1 MEIAAAN
8 FDRER
13 DCDQFRDPGE
23 DAMGWEMTA
32 SLVVFFALAG
42 LAVIGAV
49 SLILQKHPIHSAL
62 SLIVVMVALAGLYL
76 LLGAEFVAA
85 VQIIVYGGAIMV
97 LFVFVIMLLNAGV
110 EEQTSIS
117 KLAGPPGL
125 LLVVAL
131 AGFVTATIVRTTAG
145 VQGSSQTGAMAST
158 SGISNM
164 LFRDF
169 VYPFELTSFLILVAV
184 MGATVLAQREK
195 S

>member
-1 MEIAAAN
+1 LETAFAR
-8 FDRER
+8 FHRER
-13 DCDQFRDPGE
+13 DSHQLGDPGQ
-23 DAMGWEMTA
+23 DAMGSPMTTP
-32 SLVVFFALAG
+32 LLVFFILAA

-49 SLILQKHPIHSAL
+49 SLILQRHPIHSAL

-76 LLGAEFVAA
+76 LMGAEFVAA

-110 EEQTSIS
+110 EEHTSLS
-117 KLAGPPGL
+117 RMAGAPGL

-131 AGFVTATIVRTTAG
+131 AGFVAATSAKSAESVHSAP
-145 VQGSSQTGAMAST
+145 QTGELAST
-158 SGISNM
+158 LGISNM
-164 LFRDF
+164 IFKDF

-184 MGATVLAQREK
+184 LGATVLAQREK

>member
-1 MEIAAAN
+1 
-8 FDRER
+8 
-13 DCDQFRDPGE
+13 
-23 DAMGWEMTA
+23 MTA
-32 SLVVFFALAG
+32 PLIVFFVLAG

-97 LFVFVIMLLNAGV
+97 LFVFVIMLLNAGI
-110 EEQTSIS
+110 EEHTSIS
-117 KLAGPPGL
+117 KMAGAPGL

-131 AGFVTATIVRTTAG
+131 AGLVAATIARSTDSIQSTM
-145 VQGSSQTGAMAST
+145 QTGEMSSSLGVSKT
-158 SGISNM
+158 VGISSM
-164 LFRDF
+164 IFRDF

-184 MGATVLAQREK
+184 LGATVLAQREK

>member
-1 MEIAAAN
+1 MEIAAAAV
-8 FDRER
+8 DRER
-13 DCDQFRDPGE
+13 DCHQFCDSGE
-23 DAMGWEMTA
+23 SDVGCEMTA
-32 SLVVFFALAG
+32 ALVVFFVLAA

-110 EEQTSIS
+110 EEHTSIS
-117 KLAGPPGL
+117 KMAGAPGL

-131 AGFVTATIVRTTAG
+131 AGFVAATIAKSTES
-145 VQGSSQTGAMAST
+145 VQAAPQTGEIAST
-158 SGISNM
+158 LGISNM
-164 LFRDF
+164 IFKDF

-184 MGATVLAQREK
+184 LGATVLAQREK